1 MFGLFGDKTAREV
14 KRLNKDGPEL
24 VEFTYQT
31 FRSELIRSIA
41 LLTREHIDRAHRIY
55 GTQAID
61 LKRAKAEYQ
70 NFHQEAKRSR
80 DSVALTTFTLVLIY
94 LRAQLQGAA
103 CGPARAAIDGFMA
116 EWAHAADSDDK
127 RKDGT

>member
-1 MFGLFGDKTAREV
+1 MFGLFGDKTEREV

-31 FRSELIRSIA
+31 FRSEMIRSIA
-41 LLTREHIDRAHRIY
+41 LLTRQHIDRAHDIY
-55 GTQAID
+55 GTQTID
-61 LKRAKAEYQ
+61 LKRAIAEYQ
-70 NFHQEAKRSR
+70 TFHREAKRTH
-80 DSVALTTFTLVLIY
+80 DQVALTALTLVLIH

-116 EWAHAADSDDK
+116 EWAHAAGADDK
-127 RKDGT
+127 REDGT

>member
-1 MFGLFGDKTAREV
+1 MFGLFGDKTEREV

-31 FRSELIRSIA
+31 FRSEMIRSVA
-41 LLTREHIDRAHRIY
+41 LLTRQHIDRARDIY
-55 GTQAID
+55 GTQTID
-61 LKRAKAEYQ
+61 LKRAIAEYQ
-70 NFHQEAKRSR
+70 TFHREAKRTL
-80 DSVALTTFTLVLIY
+80 DQEALTALTLVLIH

-116 EWAHAADSDDK
+116 EWAHAAGADD
-127 RKDGT
+127 

>member
-1 MFGLFGDKTAREV
+1 MFGLFGDKTEREV

-31 FRSELIRSIA
+31 FRSELIRSVA
-41 LLTREHIDRAHRIY
+41 LLTRQHIDRAHDIY
-55 GTQAID
+55 GTDAID
-61 LKRAKAEYQ
+61 LKRAITEYQ
-70 NFHQEAKRSR
+70 TFHREAKQSR
-80 DSVALTTFTLVLIY
+80 DQVALTALTLVLIH

-116 EWAHAADSDDK
+116 EWAHAADTDDK
-127 RKDGT
+127 REDGT